1 MIKSILI
8 LYSSI
13 NEINIKNTNISDDI
27 LYKKCNMKNN
37 NNFSKIFD
45 WNYSNYR
52 IELWGKN
59 KGINKFKSS
68 FDFFTKLNLNIYCRC
83 IFVMKDKD
91 NNFISLNNEIFNN
104 FLNKID
110 ENNVNVNVNI
120 NNKIEKVKKIQE
132 EIINSEDDSES
143 SYETSL
149 NSELNYEIYNYSS
162 DEDSD
167 EN

>member
-8 LYSSI
+8 LDTSI

-37 NNFSKIFD
+37 NNFSKILD

-68 FDFFTKLNLNIYCRC
+68 FDFFTKLNLNVYGRC

-104 FLNKID
+104 FLNQID
-110 ENNVNVNVNI
+110 ENNVNI

-143 SYETSL
+143 SYEASL

>member
-8 LYSSI
+8 LDTSI

-37 NNFSKIFD
+37 NNFSKILD

-68 FDFFTKLNLNIYCRC
+68 FDFFTKLNLNVYGRC

-104 FLNKID
+104 FLNEID
-110 ENNVNVNVNI
+110 ENNVNI
-120 NNKIEKVKKIQE
+120 NNKIDKVKKIQE

-143 SYETSL
+143 SYEASL

>member
-8 LYSSI
+8 LDSSI

-37 NNFSKIFD
+37 NNFSKILD

-68 FDFFTKLNLNIYCRC
+68 FNFFTKLNLNIYGRC

-104 FLNKID
+104 FLNQID
-110 ENNVNVNVNI
+110 ENNVNI

-143 SYETSL
+143 SYEASL

>member
-8 LYSSI
+8 LDSSI

-68 FDFFTKLNLNIYCRC
+68 LFSPLKTICRP
-83 IFVMKDKD
+83 FLFNSVV
-91 NNFISLNNEIFNN
+91 SEIAAT
-104 FLNKID
+104 LTIP
-110 ENNVNVNVNI
+110 
-120 NNKIEKVKKIQE
+120 
-132 EIINSEDDSES
+132 SPP
-143 SYETSL
+143 
-149 NSELNYEIYNYSS
+149 
-162 DEDSD
+162 
-167 EN
+167 

>member
-8 LYSSI
+8 LDTSI

-37 NNFSKIFD
+37 NNFSKILD

-68 FDFFTKLNLNIYCRC
+68 FNFFTKLNLNIYGRC

-104 FLNKID
+104 FLNQID
-110 ENNVNVNVNI
+110 ENNVNI

>member
-8 LYSSI
+8 LDTSI

-37 NNFSKIFD
+37 NNFSKILD

-68 FDFFTKLNLNIYCRC
+68 FNFFTKLNLNIYGRC

-104 FLNKID
+104 FLNQID
-110 ENNVNVNVNI
+110 ENNVNI

-143 SYETSL
+143 SYEASL

>member
-8 LYSSI
+8 LDSSI

-68 FDFFTKLNLNIYCRC
+68 FDFFTKLNLNIYGRC

-104 FLNKID
+104 FLNQID
-110 ENNVNVNVNI
+110 ENNVNI

-143 SYETSL
+143 SYEASL